1 MENFAANSAFFI
13 ASVIAAVGANSD
25 EVSVTIVD
33 IDSVVGVN
41 IASAFGTDLVIV
53 DAGGADVD
61 FVAVMIDSSAHFV
74 DKLIVAATIA
84 NCVVIFEAGLAD
96 TD

>member
-1 MENFAANSAFFI
+1 M
-13 ASVIAAVGANSD
+13 
-25 EVSVTIVD
+25 
-33 IDSVVGVN
+33 
-41 IASAFGTDLVIV
+41 VIV